1 MSRRWFLLAIVLA
14 AAVAAASPLRAQ
26 QPGANP
32 NPNPNPNL
40 LRFCPGS
47 GIPCVEIT
55 REAYNRGHDQFR
67 SSCGFA
73 MGRRR
78 RAATAGQT

>member
-26 QPGANP
+26 QPGA